1 MKKFIKIVD
10 RVIEYIQWIF
20 IAAMAYF
27 AILSLLE
34 WWGQMWVIAIGV
46 FIAIVLVIVP
56 VIYRLLSG
64 KWPTLY
70 MGSMGFL
77 VGCPG
82 MIVLVVALLV
92 FPVTHWLVE
101 GTWHTAY
108 LIALGVFVGLDV
120 IQDMLEAFKKRKIP
134 D

>member
-1 MKKFIKIVD
+1 
-10 RVIEYIQWIF
+10 
-20 IAAMAYF
+20 
-27 AILSLLE
+27 
-34 WWGQMWVIAIGV
+34 MWVIAIGV
-46 FIAIVLVIVP
+46 FIAIVLVIIP
-56 VIYRLLSG
+56 VIYRLLRG
-64 KWPTLY
+64 KWPTFY

-82 MIVLVVALLV
+82 MIVLVVALMV

-120 IQDMLEAFKKRKIP
+120 IQDMLEAFKKRKYP